1 MLKPYPLHHPFSQK
15 DFSITLYLNI
25 QCLYL
30 YLFWCFLYENIFVIA
45 ILFSEKTLKTLHVCY
60 DRTANSI
67 SKKEC
72 GVQRLIP
79 CFEYL
84 FRSFVLHEKHFCY
97 IPIAFICSIKIGF
110 SSACMH
116 WLTAR
121 SFVKLVHFLKAVKC
135 GPDSFT

>member
-30 YLFWCFLYENIFVIA
+30 YLFWKYICNCDFV
-45 ILFSEKTLKTLHVCY
+45 FRKNPQNTFHVCY